1 MPFRKGSPGV
11 TGRLFES
18 QAPTPS
24 SRVIAHI
31 DGGARGNP
39 GPSAY
44 GVFLED
50 ESGQVLAELSRYL
63 GRQTNNFAEY
73 SGLLAALEYAL
84 QHGHRALQ
92 VFSDSELLVRQ
103 LKGIYRVRHP
113 GLLPLYE
120 RAQKLIRELEW
131 FRVDH
136 VRREQN
142 RQADKLANLAMD
154 RGKDS

>member
-1 MPFRKGSPGV
+1 
-11 TGRLFES
+11 
-18 QAPTPS
+18 
-24 SRVIAHI
+24 
-31 DGGARGNP
+31 
-39 GPSAY
+39 
-44 GVFLED
+44 VFLED

>member
-1 MPFRKGSPGV
+1 MPFRKGSSGL

-18 QAPTPS
+18 SAEVPS
-24 SRVIAHI
+24 ARVIAHI

-39 GPSAY
+39 GPAAY

-50 ESGQVLAELSRYL
+50 ASGQVLAELSRYL
-63 GRQTNNFAEY
+63 GHQTNNFAEY
-73 SGLLAALEYAL
+73 SGLLAALEYVL
-84 QHGHRALQ
+84 EHGHRALQ

-113 GLLPLYE
+113 GLIPLYE

-131 FRVDH
+131 FRIEH